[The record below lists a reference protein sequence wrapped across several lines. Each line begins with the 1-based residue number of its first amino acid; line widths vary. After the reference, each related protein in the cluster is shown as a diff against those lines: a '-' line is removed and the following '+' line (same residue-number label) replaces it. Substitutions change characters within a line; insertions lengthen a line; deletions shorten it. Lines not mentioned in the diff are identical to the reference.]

1 MHKLN
6 ILGLPLLT
14 VALAAFAA
22 ASLTAQ
28 TAAVKSSSGLNVGT
42 VNVDFGKSFLI
53 LGHQW
58 HFSAGVKMT
67 SEQYDLTAEDVVA
80 AFAPGPGGKAAL
92 LKATAEGRPGKN
104 GQVDAHIR
112 QPLEGRAFEVLADH
126 AVFVPDKS
134 RPNGGR
140 MDFTGH
146 VKVISNSGFLAEPS
160 VSTFENG
167 PVTVLMGQGDDYPQ
181 LQTGPGH
188 IVITPAQ

>member
-14 VALAAFAA
+14 AALAAFAA
-22 ASLTAQ
+22 ASLPAQ
-28 TAAVKSSSGLNVGT
+28 TAAVKSSSSLNVGQ
-42 VNVDFGKSFLI
+42 VNVDFGKSALTRG
-53 LGHQW
+53 LW

-67 SEQYDLTAEDVVA
+67 SEQYDLTAQEVVA

-92 LKATAEGRPGKN
+92 QKATAEGSPGKN
-104 GQVDAHIR
+104 VQVDAHIR

-126 AVFVPDKS
+126 AVYVPDKS

-167 PVTVLMGQGDDYPQ
+167 PVIVLMGQGDDYPQ